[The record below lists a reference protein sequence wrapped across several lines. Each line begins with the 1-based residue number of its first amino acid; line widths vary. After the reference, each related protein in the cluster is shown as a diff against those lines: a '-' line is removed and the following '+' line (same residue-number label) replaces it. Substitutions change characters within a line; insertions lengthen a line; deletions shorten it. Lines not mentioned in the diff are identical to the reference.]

1 LRGVGL
7 DPGWTTPWPNAGL
20 DGAGPSTG
28 MRSVGFGR
36 VQMMMR
42 QLAGVGGTY
51 VHSTSSEENA
61 WRLWSMVPPEGSLM
75 AGSFSARP
83 RTGAG
88 GLRFRNVGPGQ
99 APENIGMQDATNMVD
114 PRITA
119 MTNMVR
125 EVLPHIP
132 EEIIVQDLRRSNSVS
147 VTVNNLL

>member
-1 LRGVGL
+1 
-7 DPGWTTPWPNAGL
+7 
-20 DGAGPSTG
+20 
-28 MRSVGFGR
+28 
-36 VQMMMR
+36 
-42 QLAGVGGTY
+42 
-51 VHSTSSEENA
+51 
-61 WRLWSMVPPEGSLM
+61 MVPPEGSLM

-99 APENIGMQDATNMVD
+99 APENIGMQDATNMID

-119 MTNMVR
+119 MANMVR